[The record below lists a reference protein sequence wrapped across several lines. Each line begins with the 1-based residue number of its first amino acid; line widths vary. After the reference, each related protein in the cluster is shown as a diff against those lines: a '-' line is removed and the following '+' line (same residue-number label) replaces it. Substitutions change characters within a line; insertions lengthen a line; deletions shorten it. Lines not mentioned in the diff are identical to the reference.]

1 MYYIILYL
9 WLIRCGHY
17 WFGRSRFFAV
27 VLVTYE
33 RGELFMTR
41 SEITVHHDV
50 AFGNVGSCLIEVK
63 ENGSLF
69 LRRFGYQLKDDYNL
83 NLYS

>member
-1 MYYIILYL
+1 
-9 WLIRCGHY
+9 
-17 WFGRSRFFAV
+17 
-27 VLVTYE
+27 
-33 RGELFMTR
+33 MTH

-50 AFGNVGSCLIEVK
+50 AFGYVGSRLIEVK

>member
-1 MYYIILYL
+1 
-9 WLIRCGHY
+9 
-17 WFGRSRFFAV
+17 V

-33 RGELFMTR
+33 RGERFMTR

-50 AFGNVGSCLIEVK
+50 AFGDVGSRLIEVK

-69 LRRFGYQLKDDYNL
+69 LRRFGYQLNDD
-83 NLYS
+83 

>member
-1 MYYIILYL
+1 M
-9 WLIRCGHY
+9 
-17 WFGRSRFFAV
+17 FFAV

-33 RGELFMTR
+33 RGERFMTR

-50 AFGNVGSCLIEVK
+50 AFGDVGSSLIEVK

-69 LRRFGYQLKDDYNL
+69 LRRFGYHLNDDYNY
-83 NLYS
+83 LYQYR